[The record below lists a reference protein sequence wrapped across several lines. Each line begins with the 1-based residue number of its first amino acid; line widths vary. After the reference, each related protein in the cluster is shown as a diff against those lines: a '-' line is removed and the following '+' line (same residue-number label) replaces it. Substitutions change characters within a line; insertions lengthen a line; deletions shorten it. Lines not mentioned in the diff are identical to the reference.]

1 MPLSYRL
8 FLRVMDLAYAVDRRV
23 TGAYYRPSDFGM
35 ILGVVLLVLSTPII
49 LLLRLLDRV
58 RLR

>member
-1 MPLSYRL
+1 MSLSHRL
-8 FLRVMDLAYAVDRRV
+8 FLRVMDLVYAVDHRV

-35 ILGVVLLVLSTPII
+35 VLAVVLLALSSPII